1 MLAERTGAE
10 DGDFDFCHA
19 RSLPAI
25 GLPENQKYSRGFSSE
40 VECRDG
46 NVTLD
51 RMLGEN
57 LPAFLRLFIALPVST
72 EVRDKIARA
81 QGQLRRAAPSGA
93 IRWTRPEQF
102 HLTLKFLG
110 DIPSARL
117 DALNESVA
125 EVCANFSAIQL
136 TAAGV
141 GFFPHA
147 QKPRVLWAGAT
158 DAVGRLEELQRRM
171 HAAVL
176 PFAPAD
182 RSVRFSGHITLG
194 RFKPGHFGS
203 LKNLLERAARLR
215 TQNFGGWPA
224 ETTELVRSELTSDG
238 ATHTPVGIYR
248 LTAGRATPLSR

>member
-10 DGDFDFCHA
+10 NGDFDFCHA

-25 GLPENQKYSRGFSSE
+25 GLPENQNSSRGFLLE
-40 VECRDG
+40 VECREE
-46 NVTLD
+46 TLILNF
-51 RMLGEN
+51 MSGVN
-57 LPAFLRLFIALPVST
+57 LPAFLRLFIALPVPAD
-72 EVRDKIARA
+72 VRDNIARA
-81 QGQLRRAAPSGA
+81 QSQLRRAAPLGL

-110 DIPSARL
+110 DIPSTQL
-117 DALNESVA
+117 DALKLSMGK
-125 EVCANFSAIQL
+125 VCSEFPAIPL
-136 TAAGV
+136 AAVGI

-147 QKPRVLWAGAT
+147 QKPRVLWVGAT
-158 DAVGRLEELQRRM
+158 DAAGWLEELHRRM

-182 RSVRFSGHITLG
+182 RSERFSGHITLG

-203 LKNLLERAARLR
+203 LENLLERVVRLR

-224 ETTELVRSELTSDG
+224 ETVELVRSELSSEG
-238 ATHTPVGIYR
+238 ATHTPIGIYR
-248 LTAGRATPLSR
+248 LAPAG